1 MSSNTGIVI
10 AIKSVVLLSLLMLTT
25 TEAVATATPTQSGV
39 IVDMVK
45 DLIESDTVD
54 STAEQSAE
62 VDTTQT
68 ATDTEISNDQLNC
81 LANNIYHEARGETVT
96 GKTAVAY
103 VTVNRTKSNKFPS
116 TVCQVVKQGSRGRC
130 QFSWTCDGKPDTIR
144 DKASWQ
150 ASLNIARKVL
160 TGAVEDPTRGAIYF
174 YNHHVIT
181 PKWVRTTLRTARIGN
196 HTFTK

>member
-25 TEAVATATPTQSGV
+25 TEAVATATPAQSGV

-45 DLIESDTVD
+45 GMIEPDTADNTEKSVDSDT
-54 STAEQSAE
+54 TPLAAEAE
-62 VDTTQT
+62 LN
-68 ATDTEISNDQLNC
+68 NDQLHC
-81 LANNIYHEARGETVT
+81 LANNIYHEARGEGVT
-96 GKTAVAY
+96 GKTAVAF
-103 VTVNRTKSNKFPS
+103 VTVNRTKSNRFPS
-116 TVCQVVKQGSRGRC
+116 TVCQVVNQGSRGRC

-150 ASLNIARKVL
+150 ASLSIARKVL
-160 TGAVEDPTRGAIYF
+160 TGSVEDPTRGAVYF